1 MYVQSNTLLLVGVFY
16 NFRNMCLKIHELYP
30 EKFISAL
37 GLTWQAA
44 LKNTKVKLHLL
55 TAINGRKK
63 HKRWN
68 MLLYL

>member
-1 MYVQSNTLLLVGVFY
+1 
-16 NFRNMCLKIHELYP
+16 MCLKIHELYP